1 MFALNK
7 TLNFKII
14 QSWPNFVSLF
24 TLIRKRVYNLFLRH
38 FSRDSSLHGLP
49 HKTRFPASC
58 ELQPPHS
65 KTTNLNSK
73 NVSIYMFFQG
83 LLTGTTLIWQ
93 VDILDDPVR
102 SMDVNKWKDSHLMDV
117 SESAARTLNVTAV
130 VWSAIRRM
138 KNAYFHSPQPWLSSP
153 SVHSIRRISRDPWWT
168 AAACTPDT
176 FTPWWVT
183 TEIEISRRK
192 KLKTNWDELIDIQMW
207 GVGGGT
213 I

>member
-58 ELQPPHS
+58 KLQPPHS
-65 KTTNLNSK
+65 KTTFK
-73 NVSIYMFFQG
+73 KCIYLYILSRFTHRHNFN
-83 LLTGTTLIWQ
+83 LTGWHIGRPSEKHGREQ
-93 VDILDDPVR
+93 VERQSPDGR
-102 SMDVNKWKDSHLMDV
+102 KWICCENAK
-117 SESAARTLNVTAV
+117 RTAV
-130 VWSAIRRM
+130 VWTRHKED

-153 SVHSIRRISRDPWWT
+153 SVHSTRRISRDPWWT

-176 FTPWWVT
+176 FTPRWVT
-183 TEIEISRRK
+183 TEIEISRS
-192 KLKTNWDELIDIQMW
+192 
-207 GVGGGT
+207 
-213 I
+213 